1 MLASGSKIIDVE
13 NAQFNTMVCKGNM
26 NFTPQQKNGQKKWRE
41 PAGAASRHYA
51 RTLLGG
57 GPRAK
62 PIQCTTTLAAF
73 NKKKP
78 RFSFCEHRVQPY
90 QKLHRPQ

>member
-13 NAQFNTMVCKGNM
+13 NAQFNTTVCKGNM
-26 NFTPQQKNGQKKWRE
+26 NFTSHEKNEKKWQE
-41 PAGAASRHYA
+41 TAGAASRHYA

-62 PIQCTTTLAAF
+62 PIQCTTTPAAF

-78 RFSFCEHRVQPY
+78 RFSFCEHGAQPRP
-90 QKLHRPQ
+90 KLHRQQ